1 MVTSS
6 PSAVKKYIGPQIPS
20 LISYLLQARRDFPH
34 VLFKL
39 SQEYGGVVHLNYGPR
54 LTFFVTGPKGV
65 EQILQRNQHAYQGFN
80 HSHVQLRPLLGNGL
94 LTSEGEIWL
103 KHRRLAQQAFHKA
116 QLQTLSKLMTLTV
129 KNFIEKWDARI
140 DRTATVNIGDEMGLM
155 TLGVVSESLFGT
167 KMGQRAIE
175 VRDAWPLVLDHMVA
189 RMLNPL
195 RVPEQIPSP
204 GNRQYKRSLGTL
216 NDAVYSLIA
225 AHRAAD
231 ADTEN
236 LLGMLIAARDQKLA
250 THFDDQELR
259 DEVMTILLAGHET
272 CANALTWTLY
282 MLARHPEVQERLA
295 AEADSVLGGRPATYE
310 DLPQLPYAAMV
321 FNEGLRLYPPAWI
334 MARDVLEDDEVEGFH
349 IPKGALVF
357 LSPYVTHRRSEF
369 WETPL
374 SFNPEHFSAEQVVN
388 RPRFAYFPFGGGQR
402 QCLGK
407 NFALIEAQLALPML
421 VQKYRFSV
429 APPSAE
435 AAYPAYNM
443 RPQNPIFLKLE
454 KRR

>member
-1 MVTSS
+1 MATNSTVAT
-6 PSAVKKYIGPQIPS
+6 KKYVGPQIPS

-34 VLFKL
+34 VLFKVAK
-39 SQEYGGVVHLNYGPR
+39 EYGEVVHLNYGPR
-54 LTFFVTGPKGV
+54 PTFFVTGPKGV
-65 EQILQRNQHAYQGFN
+65 EHILQSNQHAYQGFN
-80 HSHVQLRPLLGNGL
+80 YSHVQLRPLLGNGL

-116 QLQTLSKLMTLTV
+116 QLQTLSQLMTQTIQ
-129 KNFIEKWDARI
+129 NFVEKWDARI
-140 DRTATVNIGDEMGLM
+140 HQETTLNIGDEMGLM

-167 KMGQRAIE
+167 KMGERAIL

-189 RMLNPL
+189 RMLNPI
-195 RVPEQIPSP
+195 RIPEQIPSP
-204 GNRQYKRSLGTL
+204 GNRQYKKSLGML

-225 AHRAAD
+225 DHRAGG
-231 ADTEN
+231 EEKSN

-282 MLARHPEVQERLA
+282 LLARHPEAQERLA
-295 AEADSVLGGRPATYE
+295 AEAASVLGGRPATYE
-310 DLPQLPYAAMV
+310 DLPQLPYTAMV

-334 MARDVLEDDEVEGFH
+334 MARDVLEDDEVDGWR
-349 IPKGALVF
+349 IPQGALVF
-357 LSPYVTHRRSEF
+357 LSPYVTHRRPEF
-369 WETPL
+369 WQTPL
-374 SFNPEHFSAEQVVN
+374 GFNPEHFSPEQVED

-407 NFALIEAQLALPML
+407 NFALVEAQLALPML

-429 APPSAE
+429 QANVE
-435 AAYPAYNM
+435 EAYPAYNM
-443 RPQNPIFLKLE
+443 RPQHPIFLKLE
-454 KRR
+454 KRP

>member
-1 MVTSS
+1 MAISS
-6 PSAVKKYIGPQIPS
+6 PTAVKKYVGPQIPS

-54 LTFFVTGPKGV
+54 PTFFVTGPKGV
-65 EQILQRNQHAYQGFN
+65 ENILQSNQHAYQGFN
-80 HSHVQLRPLLGNGL
+80 YSHVQLRPLLGNGL

-116 QLQTLSKLMTLTV
+116 QLEKLSRLMTETV
-129 KNFIEKWDARI
+129 KNFIEKWDMEI
-140 DRTATVNIGDEMGLM
+140 DRSATVNIGDEMGLM

-167 KMGQRAIE
+167 KMGERAIR

-204 GNRQYKRSLGTL
+204 GNVRYRNSLAML
-216 NDAVYSLIA
+216 NEAVYSLIA
-225 AHRAAD
+225 DHRAI
-231 ADTEN
+231 TEEDGN

-282 MLARHPEVQERLA
+282 LLARHPEVQERMA
-295 AEADSVLGGRPATYE
+295 AEADAVLCGRPATYE
-310 DLPQLPYAAMV
+310 DLPQLPYTAMV

-334 MARDVLEDDEVEGFH
+334 MARDVLEDDDVEGFH

-357 LSPYVTHRRSEF
+357 LSPYVTHRRAEF
-369 WETPL
+369 WDSPL
-374 SFNPEHFSAEQVVN
+374 GFNPEHFSAKQVLN

-421 VQKYRFSV
+421 TQKYRFSIEGN
-429 APPSAE
+429 PP
-435 AAYPAYNM
+435 AAYPSYNM
-443 RPQNPIFLKLE
+443 RPQHPIYLKLE